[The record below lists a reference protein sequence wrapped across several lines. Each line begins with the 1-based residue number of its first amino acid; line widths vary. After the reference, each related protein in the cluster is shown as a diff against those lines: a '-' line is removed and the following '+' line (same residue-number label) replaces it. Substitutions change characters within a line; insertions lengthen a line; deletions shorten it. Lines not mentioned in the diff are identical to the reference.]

1 MSNSPTLGDFVGG
14 DSSCRSELSSGS
26 PSATGLASYRKLE
39 NYLSVAPE
47 TCRQAVSQGD
57 DATEQ
62 QRAENYP
69 VSRWYLRPAARW
81 LAVALAPTR
90 VRPVQLTF
98 CGLTAAIAAATVLI
112 FLPQAMPL
120 AAVLVL
126 AYWFFDRADGLLAR
140 RQRSASALGAWLDA
154 NVDELVDVG
163 LHVAV
168 AAAAA
173 EQTAT
178 AWPWS
183 LLVAFLAG
191 KYLLMY
197 GLTTEEGSRPARV
210 PRLACPTV
218 SPALLDKPAVAPDLQ
233 SRDGQAT
240 SVLRR
245 AYHLPGNADVRVHL
259 LALALMTGW
268 LTVELALVAVYYNA
282 RWMVRYALVARR
294 LGGVQ

>member
-1 MSNSPTLGDFVGG
+1 MKTVDCRLKIDPTSPPGPRSGVADAQFSVFDQRFSICDIPSN
-14 DSSCRSELSSGS
+14 
-26 PSATGLASYRKLE
+26 
-39 NYLSVAPE
+39 
-47 TCRQAVSQGD
+47 
-57 DATEQ
+57 DAAER
-62 QRAENYP
+62 QRAKNYP
-69 VSRWYLRPAARW
+69 ISRWYLRPAARQ

-98 CGLTAAIAAATVLI
+98 CGLTAAIAAAIVLI

-168 AAAAA
+168 AAVAA
-173 EQTAT
+173 EQTAA
-178 AWPWS
+178 AWPWF

-191 KYLLMY
+191 KYLLTY
-197 GLTTEEGSRPARV
+197 GLTTEEGSRPAPGGCNQSSMGPWPVRGKNTGQGPMLQTCSHGERV
-210 PRLACPTV
+210 SMHKDC
-218 SPALLDKPAVAPDLQ
+218 
-233 SRDGQAT
+233 T
-240 SVLRR
+240 SVLRN